1 MILSI
6 KDQPSIIGKDYQ
18 RNKQS
23 SDNNQPL
30 WQYLTGTMDSVIKM
44 MENTI
49 KQKKEN
55 LQKLQDEITQLEAT
69 VQTLKNQTQNSE
81 TIILPES
88 PPTSPVTKKPH
99 KYYVIFN
106 GPMRGIYD
114 EWHKASQ
121 FITGRNITHK
131 SYGNLEDAKQALDD
145 SVQKQKGIATSFKD
159 QLLLGGG
166 EDETINHNL

>member
-30 WQYLTGTMDSVIKM
+30 CQYLTGTMDSVIKM

-81 TIILPES
+81 TIILPEN
-88 PPTSPVTKKPH
+88 PYKP
-99 KYYVIFN
+99 
-106 GPMRGIYD
+106 
-114 EWHKASQ
+114 
-121 FITGRNITHK
+121 
-131 SYGNLEDAKQALDD
+131 SY
-145 SVQKQKGIATSFKD
+145 
-159 QLLLGGG
+159 
-166 EDETINHNL
+166 